1 MLIGRTERGKEEDV
15 ASWPTT
21 RQAARILGN
30 FCWALAYALATRGN
44 GRRRIGL
51 GGCLGLD
58 HRGGRLDGRCLG
70 RRLGSCLGL
79 DQRGGWLDGRCLG
92 RRLDSC
98 LGLDHRGGRLDG
110 RCLGCRLDS
119 CLGLDHRGGW
129 LDGRGWGRRPD
140 SCLGLDHRGGRLD
153 GRCLGRRLDSC
164 LGLDHRGGRLDGRCL
179 GRRLGKSGS
188 LSRSLAMALGL
199 LSTSFLALD
208 GGPIALSGMP
218 GPPVLR
224 GFLTSWAAVTS
235 LGPRRQE
242 PAFTIFK

>member
-21 RQAARILGN
+21 RQAARILGD
-30 FCWALAYALATRGN
+30 FCWALAYALASRGN

-51 GGCLGLD
+51 GSCLGLD

-79 DQRGGWLDGRCLG
+79 D
-92 RRLDSC
+92 
-98 LGLDHRGGRLDG
+98 HREGRLDG

-119 CLGLDHRGGW
+119 CLGLDDRGGR
-129 LDGRGWGRRPD
+129 LDGRGWGRR
-140 SCLGLDHRGGRLD
+140 
-153 GRCLGRRLDSC
+153 LDSC
-164 LGLDHRGGRLDGRCL
+164 LELDHRGGRLDGRCL

-199 LSTSFLALD
+199 LSASFLALD
-208 GGPIALSGMP
+208 GGPIALSGIP

-242 PAFTIFK
+242 PEFTTFK

>member
-1 MLIGRTERGKEEDV
+1 MLVGRTERGQEEDV

-21 RQAARILGN
+21 GQAARILGN
-30 FCWALAYALATRGN
+30 FCWALAYGRAPG
-44 GRRRIGL
+44 GDHRRRMGL

-58 HRGGRLDGRCLG
+58 HRGGRCDGRCWG

-79 DQRGGWLDGRCLG
+79 DHRGGRYDGRCWRRRLGSCRGLDHREGWLDGRCLG

-98 LGLDHRGGRLDG
+98 LGLDHRGG
-110 RCLGCRLDS
+110 
-119 CLGLDHRGGW
+119 W
-129 LDGRGWGRRPD
+129 
-140 SCLGLDHRGGRLD
+140 
-153 GRCLGRRLDSC
+153 
-164 LGLDHRGGRLDGRCL
+164 LDGRCL

-188 LSRSLAMALGL
+188 LSLTLATALGL
-199 LSTSFLALD
+199 LSASFLALD
-208 GGPIALSGMP
+208 GGPVAFSGIP

-224 GFLTSWAAVTS
+224 GFLTSRAAVTN